1 MNYKNII
8 IVGELD
14 YVLTANFAKPDKKAK
29 CLEYTADVLPMSQ
42 GENGA
47 TNINSL
53 YVLNEML
60 EKILEVKLQMNG
72 HLPETSY
79 IAIPKNLYTLIQKG
93 SYKNLVKNDGVAK
106 TGTVYDEREVSEWS
120 RFMTLYGQLFSDVTL
135 RDSSY
140 YMMKNP
146 KYDIVNMNKHK
157 YLIKQMRHRIEEHK
171 TELFES
177 LI

>member
-14 YVLTANFAKPDKKAK
+14 YVLTANFANPEKKAK
-29 CLEYTADVLPMSQ
+29 CLEYTADLLPMSQ

-47 TNINSL
+47 TNINCL

-60 EKILEVKLQMNG
+60 EKIMEVKLQMNG

-79 IAIPKNLYTLIQKG
+79 IAIPKNLYTAIQKG
-93 SYKNLVKNDGVAK
+93 SYKNLIKNDGVAQ
-106 TGTVYDEREVSEWS
+106 TGTVYDEREMSEWV
-120 RFMTLYGQLFSDVTL
+120 RFTTLYGQLFSDVTL
-135 RDSSY
+135 RDSAY

-157 YLIKQMRHRIEEHK
+157 YLIKQMKLKIEDHK
-171 TELFES
+171 TEVFEA